1 MADEA
6 GAVTVMPWHA
16 SVWQGFLAGVAAGR
30 VPHALLLAGPAGIGK
45 RSLADA
51 MIARL
56 LCEQPIDG
64 NACGRC
70 RGCRLRLA
78 GSHPDIQIVEPAAS
92 GQIPVA
98 AARSLSEFTHR
109 TSQHNS
115 RRIALLTPAEA
126 MNRHT
131 ENALLKT
138 LEEPPDGM
146 TLILISHQP
155 GRLAATVRSRCQV
168 YRLGVPPRAAAVQW
182 LAGEGIEAPETLLA
196 LSGGCP
202 LRAGHLA
209 EEGGLARV
217 EALAGA
223 LLAVV
228 DRQRSAVQVAAD
240 WQSVDTLETVQ
251 LMQRVAAQLMRGAI
265 DPARR
270 LDQPVAIGRLQSR
283 LDADRLR
290 RIEADLRPLRDA
302 AEQPLSRALSLEALF
317 LIWSRS

>member
-1 MADEA
+1 MAM
-6 GAVTVMPWHA
+6 VMPWHA
-16 SVWQGFLAGVAAGR
+16 RVWQGFLAGLAAGR

-45 RSLADA
+45 RSLAEA

-56 LCEQPIDG
+56 LCEQPIDET
-64 NACGRC
+64 ACGRC

-126 MNRHT
+126 MNRHA

-146 TLILISHQP
+146 TLILVSHQP
-155 GRLAATVRSRCQV
+155 GRLAATIRSRCQV
-168 YRLGVPPRAAAVQW
+168 YRLGVPSRAAGIQW
-182 LAGEGIEAPETLLA
+182 LASEGIEAPETILA

-202 LRAGHLA
+202 LRARQLA
-209 EEGGLARV
+209 GDGGIARV
-217 EALAGA
+217 EALAEA

-228 DRQRSAVQVAAD
+228 DRQRSAVRVAAD
-240 WQSVDTLETVQ
+240 WQSVDPLETVQ

-265 DPARR
+265 DPGRR
-270 LDQPVAIGRLQSR
+270 LDQPAAIEGLHAR
-283 LDADRLR
+283 LDANRLR
-290 RIEADLRPLRDA
+290 RIEANLRPLRDA

-317 LIWSRS
+317 LTWSRS